1 MKSFLLYP
9 ALVGIPLA
17 GLLGILHAG
26 SRLEAPAS
34 IGGSWRLDAPSPPGE
49 IVISQSGVHLAVE
62 MDGVRMRGEIR
73 GDSLV
78 ALAPPAGN
86 TPRAIPC
93 GTGLGRELRARVDRE
108 ADPHRLTGTVGV
120 PGREDCPR
128 TAVSAVRVPAETRRG
143 GH

>member
-1 MKSFLLYP
+1 MKSLLLYL
-9 ALVGIPLA
+9 AIVGIPLA
-17 GLLGILHAG
+17 GLFGILHAG
-26 SRLEAPAS
+26 SRLEVPPS

-78 ALAPPAGN
+78 ALTPPTEN
-86 TPRAIPC
+86 TSRAC
-93 GTGLGRELRARVDRE
+93 GPDLGRELRAIVDRS
-108 ADPHRLTGTVGV
+108 ADPHRLAGTVGT
-120 PGREDCPR
+120 PGGADCPR
-128 TAVSAVRVPAETRRG
+128 TAISAVRVPAETRRG